1 MFPASAIGKK
11 PTISAKTHDLKNKI
25 FLGALTKTGADGDDH
40 PAFFFTWPYI
50 DKHTPRSQGWEG
62 GIQTAPTKSHCT
74 VQSDRNAVKHN
85 ILLKQKVA
93 GKSQN
98 QCDFT

>member
-40 PAFFFTWPYI
+40 LAFFFTWPYGSFGALWI
-50 DKHTPRSQGWEG
+50 AFSGQYPLDP
-62 GIQTAPTKSHCT
+62 I
-74 VQSDRNAVKHN
+74 
-85 ILLKQKVA
+85 VA
-93 GKSQN
+93 SLYRYGA
-98 QCDFT
+98 T

>member
-40 PAFFFTWPYI
+40 LAFFFTWPS
-50 DKHTPRSQGWEG
+50 TSRS
-62 GIQTAPTKSHCT
+62 TT
-74 VQSDRNAVKHN
+74 VLSLYNHVLAEW
-85 ILLKQKVA
+85 L
-93 GKSQN
+93 
-98 QCDFT
+98 

>member
-40 PAFFFTWPYI
+40 LAFFFTWPNPQNKAAGDRPRRFTA
-50 DKHTPRSQGWEG
+50 DKQP
-62 GIQTAPTKSHCT
+62 
-74 VQSDRNAVKHN
+74 D
-85 ILLKQKVA
+85 L
-93 GKSQN
+93 
-98 QCDFT
+98 

>member
-40 PAFFFTWPYI
+40 LAFFFTWPYRGTTVLLL
-50 DKHTPRSQGWEG
+50 DLHF
-62 GIQTAPTKSHCT
+62 
-74 VQSDRNAVKHN
+74 VQS
-85 ILLKQKVA
+85 
-93 GKSQN
+93 
-98 QCDFT
+98 C

>member
-40 PAFFFTWPYI
+40 LAFFFTWPKLLGLGIVFIWNFQGYECYQVEEQI
-50 DKHTPRSQGWEG
+50 STIMYSVVYNKPDTRARS
-62 GIQTAPTKSHCT
+62 T
-74 VQSDRNAVKHN
+74 
-85 ILLKQKVA
+85 L
-93 GKSQN
+93 
-98 QCDFT
+98 

>member
-40 PAFFFTWPYI
+40 LAFFFTWPY
-50 DKHTPRSQGWEG
+50 
-62 GIQTAPTKSHCT
+62 
-74 VQSDRNAVKHN
+74 V
-85 ILLKQKVA
+85 LLVECRMTY
-93 GKSQN
+93 GDLHDS
-98 QCDFT
+98 